1 MKADQLQEKQKRNC
15 KMPHAPVRG
24 AVPEAS
30 LWPPKASSQLL
41 FGHLVIMFSP
51 TFEKEL
57 KGSYSEERFVFT
69 KSAWWTLLTSH
80 FSPYLT
86 EGKNNLFLDWNR
98 NKWPWHMFLF
108 IIHLSDPACH
118 QPCAASSPP
127 GSVPSGGQPRS
138 PAAYPWTEVT
148 RQLAVTSG
156 PSCCLKSRFTKYK
169 TNIVISVWT
178 SWIFFQLI
186 ANLKEEWLSPQVT
199 PYIEK
204 LLSY

>member
-1 MKADQLQEKQKRNC
+1 MGLEKELRKLLLNIFLHFFFIRWSISNSVMKADQLQEKQKRNC

-127 GSVPSGGQPRS
+127 RSVPSGGQPRS

-148 RQLAVTSG
+148 R
-156 PSCCLKSRFTKYK
+156 
-169 TNIVISVWT
+169 
-178 SWIFFQLI
+178 
-186 ANLKEEWLSPQVT
+186 
-199 PYIEK
+199 
-204 LLSY
+204 